1 MAFVSDYFCFYSCFF
16 IYAFSAQPFFS
27 ERTCLVKCS
36 SAKSRRKALYAM
48 SDGVDARSL
57 PEYRVFAGD
66 THGRL
71 FRLYAGSQR
80 LEPVEF
86 SGVRYGPA
94 TACQELVTGQ
104 VEDATGKASRLV
116 CLTRALSFV

>member
-1 MAFVSDYFCFYSCFF
+1 
-16 IYAFSAQPFFS
+16 
-27 ERTCLVKCS
+27 
-36 SAKSRRKALYAM
+36 M

-71 FRLYAGSQR
+71 FRLYTATQK
-80 LEPVEF
+80 LEPVEL

-94 TACQELVTGQ
+94 AACQELVTGQ

-116 CLTRALSFV
+116 RPAKARFFS

>member
-1 MAFVSDYFCFYSCFF
+1 MYKFKLFLWKYSLGETLKFIFLWKFF
-16 IYAFSAQPFFS
+16 EQA
-27 ERTCLVKCS
+27 CLVKCS
-36 SAKSRRKALYAM
+36 SAKSRRKAPYAM

-71 FRLYAGSQR
+71 FRLYTATQK

-116 CLTRALSFV
+116 RPARAWFFV